1 MLRRDSYSLF
11 AIGLLSVVVYI
22 VALADRYPLVALS
35 QKGSV
40 PDIGVLSGYRWGA
53 AAAYVAAIAATF
65 ALYGLALRLARR
77 LGSDRAA
84 AWGVVVLGVAAA
96 AALVA
101 TYPLSAS
108 DVFLYVAR
116 GRVLGVHGYN
126 PFVVPPNAFPMDT
139 YVPFRSQWSGVA
151 SPYGPLWE
159 WLAAPLA
166 RLGDG
171 TLLGSLLA
179 FKGASLAAYLGCTAL
194 VAAILR
200 RRDPG
205 RLVWGLVAFGWNPLV
220 LIEAHANGHNDLVM
234 VLFVLLAVWL
244 WESGRYVWVIP
255 ALVLGALVK
264 YVPLIL
270 VPMAALRLGNRL
282 SRAEWLRTLLAAGL
296 IALGLVLVV
305 FGPLWPGLRNWGV
318 LGQMRRAHFSAGT
331 WLILLLRQV
340 SPNAMAFRVAEWTTR
355 MLFAAGYGVLLAWSL
370 VRPRSLAVIFY
381 DLLYLWLAVGSMAFG
396 YWYITWLVPLAA
408 LVPGRVDL
416 RRVAAFSATGLLSVA
431 VYTYLGVKLR
441 DVVSMDVITL
451 ATVPVV
457 FITPFI
463 VAGGLR
469 REPSDVDQR
478 QHREHATG
486 WFGGYYPSPLARPVV
501 AQVNDPIA
509 GVPVFPFDYDLP
521 PEPPVEAASREP
533 AEPRTAARG
542 EQDGQVPR
550 DR

>member
-1 MLRRDSYSLF
+1 MLRRDSHVLF
-11 AIGLLSVVVYI
+11 CLGLLSVIVYVV
-22 VALADRYPLVALS
+22 AFADRYPLVSLAR
-35 QKGSV
+35 KGSV

-53 AAAYVAAIAATF
+53 AIAYVAAIAAEF
-65 ALYGLALRLARR
+65 ALYGLALRYARR
-77 LGSDRAA
+77 LGADRGA
-84 AWGVVVLGVAAA
+84 AWGVVALGVAAA
-96 AALVA
+96 VALIA
-101 TYPLSAS
+101 TYPFAAS

-139 YVPFRSQWSGVA
+139 YVPFHSQWAGVA

-194 VAAILR
+194 VADILR
-200 RRDPG
+200 RRDPR
-205 RLVWGLVAFGWNPLV
+205 RLVWGLVAFCWNPLV

-234 VLFVLLAVWL
+234 VLFVLFAVWL

-264 YVPLIL
+264 YVPLVL
-270 VPMAALRLGNRL
+270 VPMAALLLGNRL
-282 SRAEWLRTLLAAGL
+282 PRAAWLRTLLASGL
-296 IALGLVLVV
+296 ISLGLALVV
-305 FGPLWPGLRNWGV
+305 FGPLWPGLRLWGV

-355 MLFAAGYGVLLAWSL
+355 ILFSAGYGVVLAWSV
-370 VRPRSLAVIFY
+370 VRPRSLAATFH

-396 YWYITWLVPLAA
+396 YWYVTWLVPLAA
-408 LVPGRVDL
+408 LIPGRVDL

-431 VYTYLGVKLR
+431 IYTFLGIKLR
-441 DVVSMDVITL
+441 DSVGIDGVTL
-451 ATVPVV
+451 ATVPLV
-457 FITPFI
+457 FLTPFI

-469 REPSDVDQR
+469 REPSDVDER

-486 WFGGYYPSPLARPVV
+486 WFGPYAPPLAHPAV
-501 AQVNDPIA
+501 AQVNDPVA
-509 GVPVFPFDYDLP
+509 GVPVFPFDYELRSQP
-521 PEPPVEAASREP
+521 PTGVAAQEMVDPGGS
-533 AEPRTAARG
+533 ARG

-550 DR
+550 NR